1 MGERPGGSDFGA
13 YGQLTQLTHFD
24 PTPTDET
31 LKHAPRVFAWVD
43 LMEDLSGLPPTEA
56 DWMRRD
62 SIPDTIRALLA
73 EVGCVYVPVLL
84 ANAKALMAAN
94 RSRRKSMASR
104 GCSSPSPIRENVSSG
119 CAKNMPR

>member
-1 MGERPGGSDFGA
+1 MAPLSYSVTRNAAFVMGERPGGSDFGA

-24 PTPTDET
+24 
-31 LKHAPRVFAWVD
+31 
-43 LMEDLSGLPPTEA
+43 
-56 DWMRRD
+56 
-62 SIPDTIRALLA
+62 PDTIRALLA